1 MDGWID
7 TYTQVARGKS
17 SIQVER
23 QLINVEGTFEPLK
36 LENYYLPSI
45 TIITDQ
51 VRTVNG
57 S

>member
-1 MDGWID
+1 M
-7 TYTQVARGKS
+7 ARGNS

-23 QLINVEGTFEPLK
+23 QLINAEGTFEHLK
-36 LENYYLPSI
+36 LENHYLPSI

-51 VRTVNG
+51 VRTMNG